1 MREAFSLLRSGEIFV
16 TVRVFEN
23 VYVSFGFNE
32 PLDPESDRQEL
43 AHKLLAFGHGVLTS
57 IQHLWR
63 GYSVLGGEQLSRGK
77 ELENGNH
84 SKQMGDLKDSVQP
97 VDMCCMLWAGHG
109 RYQPVFFAPIHST
122 IPNL

>member
-1 MREAFSLLRSGEIFV
+1 MLRSGEIFV
-16 TVRVFEN
+16 TARVFEN

-57 IQHLWR
+57 LQHLWR

-97 VDMCCMLWAGHG
+97 FVDMCCMLWAGHG
-109 RYQPVFFAPIHST
+109 MFKTFFIRIISR
-122 IPNL
+122 